1 MSAFDDAKSLV
12 AHAQGELPKIKR
24 AYDESLTSKT
34 ISPALLVEIKN
45 FLENLRSAL
54 DFVAHG
60 LFDRHC
66 AKSGNKPKIYFP
78 YATAKQSRQEFEKSG
93 RIESCIPGISA
104 ARPDIVSLI
113 LGVQHFARGDFA
125 WLPTFMELNNENKHQ
140 RLVPQVRKETKELRI
155 SGGGAAISLGQGAS
169 ISLGQGASISVGG
182 ATIRGGQTFDA
193 NNPPRVQGG
202 RVDVITWVS
211 FHFETNDAPVLPL
224 LEKALTG
231 VGKIVSELNAKT

>member
-45 FLENLRSAL
+45 FFENLRSAL
-54 DFVAHG
+54 DFTAHG

-66 AKSGNKPKIYFP
+66 AKGGKKPKTYFP
-78 YATAKQSRQEFEKSG
+78 YATASQTREEFEKSG
-93 RIESCIPGISA
+93 RIESCIPGLSA
-104 ARPDIVSLI
+104 AKPDVVALI
-113 LGVQHFARGDFA
+113 LSVQHFAGDFA

-155 SGGGAAISLGQGAS
+155 TGDGAS
-169 ISLGQGASISVGG
+169 ISLGQGASISIGQGASISVGG
-182 ATIRGGQTFDA
+182 AIIQGAQSFDV
-193 NNPPRVQGG
+193 NNPPRVHGG
-202 RVDVITWVS
+202 RVEVITWVS
-211 FHFETNDAPVLPL
+211 FHFEANDAPVLPL
-224 LEKALTG
+224 LEKALLG
-231 VGKIVSELNAKT
+231 VEKIVAELGAKA